1 MSDPAKGL
9 NTADNVA
16 RIVCKSAWGRLSS
29 TKVDNVK
36 QYLWE
41 LAHDTLTFCKPDNAN
56 LLANLPQLEIE
67 DWSIANYM
75 DYIDAAFPCL
85 TGSESEEEKAERE
98 DCRNKMRAKFA
109 QPGGQGSKFKNTAEK
124 LIKNLALPKGAKDE
138 LGITGDQG
146 MEPET
151 ESPEKQHHDGEESE
165 DEETKAENARKALDK
180 RMLRELYSEGRYHLI
195 PSFFRTLMYL
205 KK

>member
-9 NTADNVA
+9 NTVDNVA
-16 RIVCKSAWGRLSS
+16 RIVCKSAWGRLSC

-56 LLANLPQLEIE
+56 LLANLPQLETE

-85 TGSESEEEKAERE
+85 TGSESEEEKAER
-98 DCRNKMRAKFA
+98 DA
-109 QPGGQGSKFKNTAEK
+109 QREYDRLIKKTSGGTRTTRRPERTPLEQILGSKTTQSIIGSVIRGVFGN
-124 LIKNLALPKGAKDE
+124 
-138 LGITGDQG
+138 
-146 MEPET
+146 
-151 ESPEKQHHDGEESE
+151 
-165 DEETKAENARKALDK
+165 
-180 RMLRELYSEGRYHLI
+180 GR
-195 PSFFRTLMYL
+195 R
-205 KK
+205 